1 MCVHYSPYDHA
12 VQEDPYPVYAVLRN
26 EAPVYRNGQLGF
38 WALSRHADVTA
49 AFRDHEVFSGGSP
62 GPGEPPGHSGNSHSA
77 GGRDAHRTGSLVSMK
92 PQRHAQL
99 RTVISRSFT
108 PRRAARLEPLITDLA
123 IRYLEPL
130 LATGSFDFITDL
142 AEPLPLDVISELT
155 GVPEA
160 DRDDVR
166 RLALAAQHAE
176 GMSSAAVDADQSGSD
191 LVQYYREMLAER
203 RQGPAADLCSSLA
216 VADMD
221 GEPLAEEEALG
232 VLLSL
237 LAGGR
242 TTGMLLG
249 NAWYWAWRNPD
260 QRAVVLR
267 DPDRVA
273 EWTEETLRY
282 DGSSQF
288 VSRTVTRDT
297 RLHGEPI
304 PAGGTVLLLAGSAN
318 RDPLA
323 FPDPDRYDLDRDT
336 FAMIGFGAGR
346 HLCLGAPLARL
357 TARVVLTELIRRV
370 RDYEIGTEGIRR
382 VRAVNVRGF
391 DRLPTTV
398 SPRSGRAA
406 W

>member
-12 VQEDPYPVYAVLRN
+12 VQEDPYPVYAALRN
-26 EAPVYRNGQLGF
+26 QAPVYRNAQLGF
-38 WALSRHADVTA
+38 WALSRHADVAA
-49 AFRDHEVFSGGSP
+49 AFRDHEVFSGGGPDP
-62 GPGEPPGHSGNSHSA
+62 GDPLEHSGNSHPP
-77 GGRDAHRTGSLVSMK
+77 GERDAHRTGSLVSMK
-92 PQRHAQL
+92 PERHAQL

-130 LATGSFDFITDL
+130 LARGTFDFITDL

-160 DRDDVR
+160 DRDRVR
-166 RLALAAQHAE
+166 TLILAAQHAE
-176 GMSSAAVDADQSGSD
+176 GMPGVGAGEARPGSD
-191 LVQYYREMLAER
+191 LIQYYREMLAER
-203 RQGPAADLCSSLA
+203 QEAPAGDLFSSLA
-216 VADMD
+216 GADMD
-221 GEPLAEEEALG
+221 GEPLTVEEELG
-232 VLLSL
+232 VLQAL

-242 TTGMLLG
+242 STGMLLG

-260 QRAVVLR
+260 QRAVVTK
-267 DPDRVA
+267 DPDRAA
-273 EWTEETLRY
+273 EWIEETLRY

-288 VSRTVTRDT
+288 VSRTVARDT
-297 RLHGEPI
+297 RLHGERI
-304 PAGGTVLLLAGSAN
+304 PAGATVLLLAGSAN

-336 FAMIGFGAGR
+336 SAMIGFGAGR

-357 TARVVLTELIRRV
+357 TARIVVTELIRRV

-398 SPRSGRAA
+398 SPRSGRAV